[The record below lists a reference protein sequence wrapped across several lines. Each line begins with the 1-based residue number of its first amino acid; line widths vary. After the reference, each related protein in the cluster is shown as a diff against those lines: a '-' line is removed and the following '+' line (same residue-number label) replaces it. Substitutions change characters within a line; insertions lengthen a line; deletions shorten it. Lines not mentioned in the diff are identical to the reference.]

1 MLRRAINDQDK
12 DSLKAMFPCLKY
24 DIERYYSLLEND
36 KICESS
42 IKFFNRFIKSIKTKL
57 NELGFSIDSLLKN
70 WKCNQKKSVK
80 LFVLR
85 SNYLTENTE
94 FNEKDLCNH
103 FYLEL

>member
-1 MLRRAINDQDK
+1 MDKIKFHFNVSVLMLRRAINDQDK

-70 WKCNQKKSVK
+70 WKGN
-80 LFVLR
+80 
-85 SNYLTENTE
+85 
-94 FNEKDLCNH
+94 
-103 FYLEL
+103 